1 MESKLELY
9 AWIGVNFP
17 LWLKHGATPL
27 WLCFHDQSWGTSRAI
42 QSAIEPWLEIEGIFT
57 ILENNNFCVSIKVP
71 AGEDFDYVVRD
82 IVGQLE
88 KVAYKLKELP
98 PVQELSN

>member
-9 AWIGVNFP
+9 AWISINFP

-42 QSAIEPWLEIEGIFT
+42 QSAIEPWLESEGIFT
-57 ILENNNFCVSIKVP
+57 SLENNGFNISIKVP

-82 IVGQLE
+82 IVGQI
-88 KVAYKLKELP
+88 KIVADKLNELP
-98 PVQELSN
+98 PAQETTI